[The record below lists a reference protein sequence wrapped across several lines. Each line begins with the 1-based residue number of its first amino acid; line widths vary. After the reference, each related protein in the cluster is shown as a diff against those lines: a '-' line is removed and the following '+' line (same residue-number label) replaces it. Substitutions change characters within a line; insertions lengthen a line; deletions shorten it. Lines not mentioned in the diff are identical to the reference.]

1 MTVFKFPTPP
11 YCPVYDVKGDKWVP
25 KLLFWECVSYP
36 SEPKLPFYE
45 LLATYGPL
53 STLEFDVGDKITA
66 DQVFDLPMY
75 SAVIP
80 ENAIANYTYVRISG
94 GVMNWFTICGTPN
107 DLKFL
112 EQDSFIIKHLGE

>member
-1 MTVFKFPTPP
+1 MN
-11 YCPVYDVKGDKWVP
+11 
-25 KLLFWECVSYP
+25 FW
-36 SEPKLPFYE
+36 L
-45 LLATYGPL
+45 L

-75 SAVIP
+75 SAVVP
-80 ENAIANYTYVRISG
+80 ENAIANRPYVRISG